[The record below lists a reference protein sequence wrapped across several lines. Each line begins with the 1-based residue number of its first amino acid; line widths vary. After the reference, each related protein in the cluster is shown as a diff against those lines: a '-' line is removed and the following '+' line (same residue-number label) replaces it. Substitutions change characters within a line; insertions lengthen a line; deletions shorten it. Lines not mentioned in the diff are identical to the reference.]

1 VDVTVDFSSKGGR
14 MRWQRVGRW
23 ISWLVVP
30 GLLLVGVSTA
40 SSSFPMHLASVATG
54 LVFGVVTSS
63 ALEWVIHRHLYHRA
77 HARGLRRIY
86 LVHQRGHHA
95 DHFPTWRYV
104 ARGRPRHFASSG
116 VHWIGH
122 VAIGSTFMVAPA
134 WIVTNNLPFTAAVLV
149 VLSLVGA
156 LFIVV
161 HDAMHF
167 PGLHRRIERQPWFH
181 WLNRHHYIH
190 HVDTE
195 SNVNFLLPLGDFLF
209 GTLRTRLSEREL
221 GRYGAFEEAIGKAG
235 AVPDP
240 VHRRGRRDECPGPLA

>member
-1 VDVTVDFSSKGGR
+1 LGVAVDFNSKGMR
-14 MRWQRVGRW
+14 MLWQRVGRW
-23 ISWLVVP
+23 SSWLVVP
-30 GLLLVGVSTA
+30 GLLLVGANTA
-40 SSSFPMHLASVATG
+40 SPSVLMHLASVAAG
-54 LVFGVVTSS
+54 LVFGMVTSS

-104 ARGRPRHFASSG
+104 ARGRPQHVALSG
-116 VHWIGH
+116 VHLLGH
-122 VAIGSTFMVAPA
+122 LTIGSTFMVAPA
-134 WIVTNNLPFTAAVLV
+134 WIATNNLPFTGAVLV
-149 VLSLVGA
+149 VLSIVSS

-195 SNVNFLLPLGDFLF
+195 ANVNFLLPLGDLLF
-209 GTLRTRLSEREL
+209 GTLRTRLSEREV
-221 GRYGAFEEAIGKAG
+221 GRYGAFEDATRKAVQL
-235 AVPDP
+235 AQPAP
-240 VHRRGRRDECPGPLA
+240 KSEKPGSALA